1 MSSNSNRE
9 MKDEQIPSR
18 ENEDQTQ
25 RMAQEQ
31 NQVPGERRDKDVTD
45 FPKAAAM
52 GQALK
57 GLEFPAEK
65 NKIIQHIQQQSED
78 NPDCKKMVPI
88 LEKIQDKQYVNAA
101 DVTKAAGLVQ

>member
-45 FPKAAAM
+45 FQKAAAM
-52 GQALK
+52 G
-57 GLEFPAEK
+57 
-65 NKIIQHIQQQSED
+65 
-78 NPDCKKMVPI
+78 
-88 LEKIQDKQYVNAA
+88 
-101 DVTKAAGLVQ
+101 

>member
-1 MSSNSNRE
+1 
-9 MKDEQIPSR
+9 
-18 ENEDQTQ
+18 
-25 RMAQEQ
+25 MAQEQ

-65 NKIIQHIQQQSED
+65 NKIIQHI
-78 NPDCKKMVPI
+78 
-88 LEKIQDKQYVNAA
+88 
-101 DVTKAAGLVQ
+101 